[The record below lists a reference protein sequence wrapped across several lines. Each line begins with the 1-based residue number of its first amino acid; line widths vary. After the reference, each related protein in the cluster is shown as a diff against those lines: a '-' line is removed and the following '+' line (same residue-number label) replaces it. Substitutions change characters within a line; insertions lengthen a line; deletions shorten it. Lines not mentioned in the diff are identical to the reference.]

1 MAMFNHL
8 EKTKKQK
15 KTENLKMSSSM
26 PVQSGLSITLVGHLS
41 QFFQKNHMYKAVYA
55 RIVVSTKDLVELWS
69 FFLFSFSFINL
80 HNTKTSTQLLQITVL
95 RILYPLYTATFKFV
109 SNLFHL
115 KHSYLYSQRFIS
127 SPTYISI
134 DVFLQ
139 TLSTTAQ

>member
-15 KTENLKMSSSM
+15 NPENLKMSSSM

-69 FFLFSFSFINL
+69 FFFFLFLLLIYTTQKLQLNYYRLLFLEFFIPCTL
-80 HNTKTSTQLLQITVL
+80 QL
-95 RILYPLYTATFKFV
+95 
-109 SNLFHL
+109 SNLFPI
-115 KHSYLYSQRFIS
+115 YFTS
-127 SPTYISI
+127 STPTYILR
-134 DVFLQ
+134 D
-139 TLSTTAQ
+139 LSLLPLISP